1 VQFTTLALRTN
12 WANLPVQLGMPHTA
26 LHLQQTKDGS
36 HTVVHPSGDTYH
48 SIHGAVQESQHV
60 FIKNG
65 LQYFLQE
72 QPKKQVKILEIGFGT
87 GLNALLTLQQYA
99 DLEIQYTTLE
109 PYPLTSS
116 IFNQLNYPGQ
126 VALLALHTCPW
137 NSPQKISMNFSVLKL
152 QTTLEQAALPENCFD
167 VVYFDAFAPN
177 SRPELWTPEAFQK
190 IYAAMTQP
198 AWLTTYCAKG
208 QVKRDLK
215 SVGFIIES
223 IAGPP
228 GKREMVRAI
237 KPALPLQTE

>member
-1 VQFTTLALRTN
+1 MSPST
-12 WANLPVQLGMPHTA
+12 P

-65 LQYFLQE
+65 LQFFLQE
-72 QPKKQVKILEIGFGT
+72 RPTNQVNILEIGFGT

-99 DLEIQYTTLE
+99 NIEIQYTTLE
-109 PYPLTSS
+109 PFPLGPET
-116 IFNQLNYPGQ
+116 FNQLNYNGKES
-126 VALLALHTCPW
+126 LFALHASPW
-137 NSPQKISMNFSVLKL
+137 NMPKKIFDNFILSKL
-152 QTTLEQAALPENCFD
+152 EITLDQWSFSENYFD

-177 SRPELWTPEAFQK
+177 SQPELWKPEVFRK
-190 IYAAMTQP
+190 IYLTMARSAV
-198 AWLTTYCAKG
+198 LTTYCAKG

-215 SVGFIIES
+215 SVGFTVES
-223 IAGPP
+223 IPGPP

-237 KPALPLQTE
+237 K